1 MQLPHPICYEA
12 IMDTPNLDF
21 SRATRRQA
29 LWQSLFSCSTL
40 SAAGAVAL
48 SMGTGSII
56 GAAGF
61 AVAAFSGV
69 AFKYA
74 SLRGHDLTQEGN
86 AITRF
91 VFAPTIT
98 AKMLTASAAINALS
112 NLGHLA
118 ISVVQ
123 GAPTQ
128 EVVSYT
134 CKSLAWMCGVAG
146 DLALL
151 RMDKANFEQT
161 GKRHTQHVQPVSKLR
176 QNFTRLVNDP
186 GFFYNSLNVF
196 MGVELMLAGGLG
208 QSTGVNIQMGLA
220 GAGALLCAAGI
231 ASNAMGVRNAEKV
244 SATFGALGE
253 VCAMTSAWMANEK
266 AIAAAYL
273 IFIAVWARM
282 PFEQKAAEQA
292 KKANIQPKKLEN
304 A

>member
-1 MQLPHPICYEA
+1 LQLPHPICYEA

-91 VFAPTIT
+91 VCAPTIT

-128 EVVSYT
+128 DVVSYT
-134 CKSLAWMCGVAG
+134 LKSLAWICGTAG
-146 DLALL
+146 DLAMV
-151 RMDKANFEQT
+151 RMDKANFEQASQ
-161 GKRHTQHVQPVSKLR
+161 RHTQQVQPASKLR
-176 QNFTRLVNDP
+176 QTFMRLVHDP
-186 GFFYNSLNVF
+186 GFFYNSANVF
-196 MGVELMLAGGLG
+196 FCIMLAGGAQQG
-208 QSTGVNIQMGLA
+208 QAIPAIIG
-220 GAGALLCAAGI
+220 GACFA
-231 ASNAMGVRNAEKV
+231 
-244 SATFGALGE
+244 FGAFSNLVGKGNPQIR
-253 VCAMTSAWMANEK
+253 SAVFG
-266 AIAAAYL
+266 AIGTALMGAAAL
-273 IFIAVWARM
+273 NAGQHSMALAQAFFLANWARM